1 MNRLFNELL
10 DPWSVYPLLT
20 DELKESEETN
30 SLLPNFIVLVQNDK
44 LILIHL
50 VFVNCKKKIF

>member
-1 MNRLFNELL
+1 MNRLFNKLL
-10 DPWSVYPLLT
+10 DFWSVNPLLT
-20 DELKESEETN
+20 DELKESEETY